1 MEVQRKVTCF
11 KMRGKKLSL
20 VMESSSGEQ
29 NADGIPRRRKTSQE
43 MRGPPPLFFE
53 EHVFVP

>member
-1 MEVQRKVTCF
+1 
-11 KMRGKKLSL
+11 
-20 VMESSSGEQ
+20 MESSSGEQ
-29 NADGIPRRRKTSQE
+29 NGDGIPRRRKTSQE